1 MKSLQIIFLLLVVLC
16 LSDFVASADG
26 IKYKGDNFTIKCPAH
41 QKEALG
47 VSLYSRREISRRVCY
62 YYFDDKKITVHKDFE
77 ERVKVEYDG
86 KSLTIDIINLKL
98 TDTGA
103 YWCSCNVIFGICTM
117 DESGVFLLVHEPPI
131 SVAHSTGVTPSG
143 MKDLM
148 IPVMALTAGSV
159 LLLLLVV
166 IGVWLVPKMKKMNRK
181 HTEEEKRCNNGV
193 YEVMTVQRKT
203 ERI

>member
-16 LSDFVASADG
+16 LSDFVASADE

-47 VSLYSRREISRRVCY
+47 VYLYSRREIHRQVF
-62 YYFDDKKITVHKDFE
+62 YYFFESKKLSVHKDFE

-86 KSLTIDIINLKL
+86 KSLTIDMINLKL

-103 YWCSCNVIFGICTM
+103 YWCTCSVVFGKCTM
-117 DESGVFLLVHEPPI
+117 DESGVFLLVHEPQI
-131 SVAHSTGVTPSG
+131 SVAHSTGANSKLGG
-143 MKDLM
+143 MSDLM
-148 IPVMALTAGSV
+148 ILVTALTAGSV

-166 IGVWLVPKMKKMNRK
+166 IGVWLMPKMKKMNRK

-203 ERI
+203 